1 MVSPGHVR
9 IAVNVK
15 PGNEPL
21 LTEVA
26 IATTLAEQLGI
37 NVLLR
42 GRNVPGGDAL
52 LTLST
57 GQRVRAE
64 FKTLHAS
71 NARAFER
78 NVREASRQTGA
89 FPGVV
94 VIDASAVETSVADAE
109 VFIDRAIGLVVSRR
123 PRLQTV
129 IVITQEHLMQRTL
142 ERS

>member
-1 MVSPGHVR
+1 MATPGQVR
-9 IAVNVK
+9 IAVNIR

-21 LTEVA
+21 PAEMA

-42 GRNVPGGDAL
+42 GQNVSGGDAL
-52 LTLST
+52 LTLSP
-57 GQRVRAE
+57 GQHVRAE

-71 NARAFER
+71 SVRAFER
-78 NVREASRQTGA
+78 NVRHASRQTGI

-94 VIDASAVETSVADAE
+94 VIDARPVGTSEADAE
-109 VFIDRAIGLVVSRR
+109 AFIERAIGLVAPRR
-123 PRLQTV
+123 PRLHAV
-129 IVITQEHLMQRTL
+129 MVITQERLVQRNL